1 MKMIDREGVRV
12 YIRGKIKSIPV
23 KLSLCSSSVFIERER
38 ERDRERAEGEG
49 QREEREVRKRAA

>member
-38 ERDRERAEGEG
+38 EIERGGRDRET
-49 QREEREVRKRAA
+49 EREVRKGAA